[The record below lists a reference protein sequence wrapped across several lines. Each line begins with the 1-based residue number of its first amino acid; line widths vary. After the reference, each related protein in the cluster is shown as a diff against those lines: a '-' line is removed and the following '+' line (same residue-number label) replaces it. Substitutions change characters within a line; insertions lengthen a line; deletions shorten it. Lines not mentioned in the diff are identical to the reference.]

1 MHTESQSHS
10 ALAVLAVIDER
21 YGLTYHS
28 HTVITY
34 RVVLCCVVD
43 YVFLILP
50 CHFDLVC
57 IFLITVNF

>member
-21 YGLTYHS
+21 YGPTCHS

-34 RVVLCCVVD
+34 RVVLYCI
-43 YVFLILP
+43 VFVLCGRLYIFNLTLP
-50 CHFDLVC
+50 F
-57 IFLITVNF
+57 